1 VAHFEA
7 VQWLPVPLPRAFAFF
22 SDPTNLPRIM
32 PAELQV
38 RIERSSLVSPK
49 AGSGEIFEALE
60 LDKTAGAGSEFV
72 FSFRP
77 IPWFLLRME
86 WHARIEEWE
95 PGSFVPGSHVPGGYF
110 RDSQLSGP
118 MRHWNH
124 RHEFLA
130 EPSDGR
136 EGTLIRDV
144 VDFEIGYGWPGRLLE
159 RFFVLPNM
167 RKSFAHRQR
176 QVEQAL
182 GSV

>member
-1 VAHFEA
+1 
-7 VQWLPVPLPRAFAFF
+7 
-22 SDPTNLPRIM
+22 M
-32 PAELQV
+32 PAALQV
-38 RIERSSLVSPK
+38 RIERSSLVRPK

-60 LDKTAGAGSEFV
+60 LDQAAGAGSEFV

-86 WHARIEEWE
+86 WRARIEEWD
-95 PGSFVPGSHVPGGYF
+95 PSVPGSQFSGGCFPHSYF

-124 RHEFLA
+124 RHEFLG
-130 EPSDGR
+130 EPRDGR
-136 EGTLIRDV
+136 EGTLIRDM
-144 VDFEIGYGWPGRLLE
+144 VDFEIGYGWPGRVLE
-159 RFFVLPNM
+159 RFFVLPSM

-182 GSV
+182 AQCRSGAFPVS

>member
-7 VQWLPVPLPRAFAFF
+7 GQRLPVPLPKVFAFF

-38 RIERSSLVSPK
+38 RIERSSLVLPK
-49 AGSGEIFEALE
+49 VGSGEIFEALE
-60 LDKTAGAGSEFV
+60 LHKAAGAGLEFV

-95 PGSFVPGSHVPGGYF
+95 PGSFVSGSQCEGGYF
-110 RDSQLSGP
+110 RDSQLSGL
-118 MRHWNH
+118 MHHWNH

-130 EPSDGR
+130 ELRDGR
-136 EGTLIRDV
+136 EVTLIRDV

-159 RFFVLPNM
+159 RFFVLPAM